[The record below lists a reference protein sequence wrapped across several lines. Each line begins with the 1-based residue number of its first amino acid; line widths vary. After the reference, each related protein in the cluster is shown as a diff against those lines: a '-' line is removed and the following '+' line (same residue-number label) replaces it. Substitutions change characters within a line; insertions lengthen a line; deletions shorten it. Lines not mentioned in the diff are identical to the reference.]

1 MSGEPSPSTLL
12 YLFGDRMFPPDPD
25 APRKVRVPS
34 GAEVDATALALNVLL
49 AAFLSLR
56 DDGVIS
62 VELSGAPEPEE
73 QQVGLGGFL
82 AQIKVGKTSRCTVV
96 ARETPERPSIEGRIV
111 KRVTK
116 KGVGKPVELWKAAGG
131 VLRSD
136 EDNPWAKVLDLCRDE
151 AEDAGLIEVKGLF
164 SKKVSVDAAVLEP
177 LVPQFDA
184 VVARLKRAESEER
197 DLVTGIREDSDTGL
211 AGRVSTAR
219 SV

>member
-1 MSGEPSPSTLL
+1 MAAEPSPSTLL

-25 APRKVRVPS
+25 AWRKVCVPS
-34 GAEVDATALALNVLL
+34 GAEVDATPLAINALL
-49 AAFLSLR
+49 AAFLNLR
-56 DDGVIS
+56 DDGVITI
-62 VELSGAPEPEE
+62 ELSGAAEPRE

-82 AQIKVGKTSRCTVV
+82 AQIKIGKTSRCTVL
-96 ARETPERPSIEGRIV
+96 ARESPDRPSIEGRIV

-136 EDNPWAKVLDLCRDE
+136 EDNPPAKVLDLCRGE

-164 SKKVSVDAAVLEP
+164 SKKVSAAPAALEP
-177 LVPQFDA
+177 LAPQFEE
-184 VVARLKRAESEER
+184 VVARLKRAESEEH
-197 DLVTGIREDSDTGL
+197 DLVAGIWEDCDTGL